1 MMHHFLLF
9 ASANIPHTSAWS
21 PLTGIVMI
29 LCNVLA
35 IALGKQVIPEPS
47 TGPALPASEFFGGMG
62 YPALLATCSLG
73 HILGFGVILGLSSI
87 GIL

>member
-1 MMHHFLLF
+1 MHHLVLL
-9 ASANIPHTSAWS
+9 ASTTIPHTSAWT

-35 IALGKQVIPEPS
+35 IAIGKHVIPEPAN
-47 TGPALPASEFFGGMG
+47 GPALPNAEFFGGMG

-73 HILGFGVILGLSSI
+73 HVIGFGVILGLSGI

>member
-1 MMHHFLLF
+1 MHHFFLL
-9 ASANIPHTSAWS
+9 ASATVPHTSTWT

-35 IALGKQVIPEPS
+35 IAIGKQVIPQPS
-47 TGPALPASEFFGGMG
+47 AGPALPNSEFFGGMG

-73 HILGFGVILGLSSI
+73 HILGFGVILGLSAI